1 LGYYDK
7 STVYVR
13 AFSCGMVKTE
23 APVFMDEKRKSLLA
37 LHVSSLLFGGTGLF
51 AKLIDLPVIDITAI
65 RTLMASAVL
74 FVLLK
79 GLGRATALE
88 TSRDYMLMLLQGVL
102 MGLHWVTFFQAIQ
115 VSSVAIGM
123 ISLFTYPI
131 ITVFLEPLWKGKI
144 PHLSDVLCG
153 ALVVLGVYLIM
164 PEFSFENSV
173 TRGVC
178 WGVVSAFI
186 FSVRNVVQR
195 SYLSG
200 CRGDTSMM
208 YQSFIAGICGMLF
221 VTPEITARSLSTWI
235 KLLILAV
242 FFTAIPHSLFAG
254 SLRRLK
260 AKSAS
265 LISCLQPVYGTI
277 YAFVILYEVPGIPT
291 LIGGALI
298 VIAAV
303 FESYRA

>member
-1 LGYYDK
+1 
-7 STVYVR
+7 
-13 AFSCGMVKTE
+13 
-23 APVFMDEKRKSLLA
+23 MDEKKKSLFA
-37 LHVSSLLFGGTGLF
+37 LHGSSLLFGGTGLF

-65 RTLMASAVL
+65 RTLMASAAL

-79 GLGRATALE
+79 GLRQKIVLE

-131 ITVFLEPLWKGKI
+131 ITVFLEPLWKGRA
-144 PHLSDVLCG
+144 PYFADVLCG
-153 ALVVLGVYLIM
+153 VLVFLGVCLVM
-164 PEFSFENSV
+164 PEFSFENST

-178 WGVVSAFI
+178 WGVLSAFI
-186 FSVRNVVQR
+186 FSIRNVIQR

-221 VTPEITARSLSTWI
+221 VTPAVSVMSLSVWL
-235 KLLILAV
+235 KLLVLAI

-265 LISCLQPVYGTI
+265 LISCLQPLYGTL
-277 YAFVILYEVPGIPT
+277 YAFMILYEVPDSGT
-291 LIGGALI
+291 VIGGALI
-298 VIAAV
+298 VMAAV